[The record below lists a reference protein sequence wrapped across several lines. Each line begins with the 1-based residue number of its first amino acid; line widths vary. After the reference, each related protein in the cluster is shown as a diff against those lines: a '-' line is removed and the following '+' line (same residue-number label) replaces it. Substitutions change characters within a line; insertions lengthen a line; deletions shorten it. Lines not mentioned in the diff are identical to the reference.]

1 MMNTTRKLNRLDA
14 ISLALLGGAAAITAA
29 LYSRLPESVPT
40 HFDLRGNADAWMSKP
55 IGATLLLGIAFLVWL
70 LVRFG
75 AAILPHGMRERL
87 RASPV
92 SIVGLL
98 TTGLFA
104 VLQLLILW
112 AALHAPGSIGRP
124 LGAALGVYWIV
135 LAQVLPRVRR
145 NPFIGIRT
153 TWTLTSDENWARTHR
168 FASVTFTLGGL
179 VAVFAAVVAAPAIS
193 VIAILASAL
202 VPVVWSFIV
211 AHRLPP
217 EA

>member
-1 MMNTTRKLNRLDA
+1 MKQFNRLDHLDA
-14 ISLALLGGAAAITAA
+14 ITLALLSGTAAITAA
-29 LYSRLPESVPT
+29 IYSRLPARVPT
-40 HFDLRGNADAWMSKP
+40 HFDLYGHPDAWMSKP
-55 IGATLLLGIAFLVWL
+55 IGATLLLGFGVVTWL

-92 SIVGLL
+92 SAAALL
-98 TTGLFA
+98 TTALFA
-104 VLQLLILW
+104 ALHLLVLW
-112 AALHAPGSIGRP
+112 AAMNNAASIGRP
-124 LGAALGVYWIV
+124 LGLALGAYWIV

-145 NPFIGIRT
+145 NPILGIRT
-153 TWTLTSDENWARTHR
+153 AWTLTSDENWARTHR
-168 FASVTFTLGGL
+168 FASATFTLGGI
-179 VAVFAAVVAAPAIS
+179 VAVLAAILAAPAVS
-193 VIAILASAL
+193 LIAILVSAL